1 MKQTELTGTCRV
13 CGRDMAQKETEAP
26 ARPVC
31 PESEVILQADHLFFS
46 YDQGRSCALRD
57 LSLKIRRGSKT
68 AFLGANGSG
77 KSTFFLCCNGIH
89 RPTSGTLSFAGK
101 LVGYSRKELLSLRQK
116 VGIVFQ
122 DPDSQLF
129 SSSVYQ
135 EISFGVMNL
144 GFPEEKARQAVERI
158 LDEMELTSLK
168 SRPVHTL
175 SGGQKKQVSIADI
188 LVMEPELVIL
198 DEPASALDPRHTK
211 LVQEAVKRM
220 TDKGITVM
228 MATHDVDFALDW
240 ADEAV
245 VLKDGCV
252 LRQGT
257 PEEIF
262 TDREL
267 LSQANLSVPAALR
280 LFDSLCRKG
289 ILDPSLPIP
298 RNLDELESYL
308 A

>member
-1 MKQTELTGTCRV
+1 MKQTELTRTC
-13 CGRDMAQKETEAP
+13 CQGRTNKETEAS
-26 ARPVC
+26 ARSVR
-31 PESEVILQADHLFFS
+31 PESEVILQAEHLFFS
-46 YDQGRSCALRD
+46 YDQGRSCSLRD

-77 KSTFFLCCNGIH
+77 KSTFFLCCNGIR
-89 RPTSGTLSFAGK
+89 RPTSGTLSFDGK
-101 LVGYSRKELLSLRQK
+101 PVEYSRKELLALRRK

-158 LDEMELTSLK
+158 LDEMELTALK

-175 SGGQKKQVSIADI
+175 SGGQKKLVSIADI
-188 LVMEPELVIL
+188 LVMAPELVIL
-198 DEPASALDPRHTK
+198 DEPASALDPRHTE
-211 LVQEAVKRM
+211 LVYDAVERM

-228 MATHDVDFALDW
+228 MATHDVDFALAW

-280 LFDSLCRKG
+280 LFDSLCRRG
-289 ILDPSLPIP
+289 ILAPSLPIP

>member
-1 MKQTELTGTCRV
+1 MKQALEESGYTGEEKLYINAHGTGTPLNDS
-13 CGRDMAQKETEAP
+13 GETIA
-26 ARPVC
+26 V
-31 PESEVILQADHLFFS
+31 
-46 YDQGRSCALRD
+46 
-57 LSLKIRRGSKT
+57 KT
-68 AFLGANGSG
+68 ALG
-77 KSTFFLCCNGIH
+77 
-89 RPTSGTLSFAGK
+89 
-101 LVGYSRKELLSLRQK
+101 
-116 VGIVFQ
+116 
-122 DPDSQLF
+122 
-129 SSSVYQ
+129 
-135 EISFGVMNL
+135 
-144 GFPEEKARQAVERI
+144 EEKARQAVERI

-228 MATHDVDFALDW
+228 ISTHNVDFALAW

-245 VLKDGCV
+245 VLKDGGV
-252 LRQGT
+252 LGQGT

-308 A
+308 AYRRHHPEET

>member
-1 MKQTELTGTCRV
+1 MKQTELTRTC
-13 CGRDMAQKETEAP
+13 CQGRTNKETEAS
-26 ARPVC
+26 ARSVR
-31 PESEVILQADHLFFS
+31 PESEVILQAEHLFIS
-46 YDQGRSCALRD
+46 YDQWRSFSLRD

-68 AFLGANGSG
+68 AFLGGNGSG
-77 KSTFFLCCNGIH
+77 KSTFFLCCNGIR
-89 RPTSGTLSFAGK
+89 RPTSGTLSFDGK
-101 LVGYSRKELLSLRQK
+101 PVEYSRKELLALRRK

-158 LDEMELTSLK
+158 LDEMELTALK

-175 SGGQKKQVSIADI
+175 SGGQKKLVSIADI

-198 DEPASALDPRHTK
+198 DEPASALDPRHTE
-211 LVQEAVKRM
+211 LVYDAVERM

-228 MATHDVDFALDW
+228 MATHDVDFALAW

-280 LFDSLCRKG
+280 LFDSLCRRG
-289 ILDPSLPIP
+289 ILAPSLPIP